1 MEIWEFLFAILVVFF
16 VLWMFGELVYY
27 FFRYV
32 IYEIIIYPIFD
43 KIRLKIKNQ
52 YIDKINEIQRDYP
65 FAYKEYVREK
75 KHKCPLC

>member
-32 IYEIIIYPIFD
+32 IYEMIIYPIFD

-52 YIDKINEIQRDYP
+52 YIVEPQKVLPRD
-65 FAYKEYVREK
+65 R
-75 KHKCPLC
+75 